1 MDATRRTPRRAKLFP
16 AHWIFQ
22 TDLSGPFGSP
32 EGGGQSRGFDRMPLD
47 IPESK
52 ACRSLSEVFCRF
64 SGFRRGGAMQSMKRR
79 FVCGGAVLGLVI
91 LSACATQGAPPST
104 SSPVTKAK
112 NTSQPS
118 LARTFSF
125 SHNTEAKSQSQPVP
139 ASTLPA
145 HATVRPL
152 PVHPSSPVLFPNI
165 PDDPSIQLY
174 VDYFQYAD
182 HRRFKEWLERSHE
195 YLPYIQQTFREMG
208 LPEDLAYVSLIE
220 SGFSARAY
228 SRTGAAGLWQF
239 MRGTGV
245 KYGLKVNWW
254 IDQRRDPILATR
266 SAAQYLKDLH
276 DEFDSWELALAAY
289 NAGEGRVANA
299 VSRIG
304 TKDYWKLRQTRAF
317 SSETRNYVPK
327 LIAAML
333 IAKDPAKYGFTDL
346 AYHPA
351 VVVRQKEIH
360 RSVEI
365 RQLAKAMNMSVS
377 EFLVYNPQFIR
388 WATPP
393 RLSSVT
399 VNVPVDSEKGF
410 SNRLATLPSTA
421 INPDVPVYRVESGD
435 SLWSIAHRFHVP
447 LGKLIA
453 VNRLSSRHLRLRQK
467 LVIPVSGNTRSN
479 LVATRMISYHRP
491 AGWIVHRV
499 RRGDSLYL
507 LAHHYRTSVKE
518 ILAKNHLRSS
528 RILRVGDHIMIPSR

>member
-1 MDATRRTPRRAKLFP
+1 MHYLSPPPGALQF
-16 AHWIFQ
+16 AHMNSFLDPSK
-22 TDLSGPFGSP
+22 DLTGLRKVEVKVGVSTGCPWTF
-32 EGGGQSRGFDRMPLD
+32 LD
-47 IPESK
+47 SYSTGICPKS
-52 ACRSLSEVFCRF
+52 F
-64 SGFRRGGAMQSMKRR
+64 SGFRFRQGGVMHSLKRK
-79 FVCGGAVLGLVI
+79 FVCGGACLALI
-91 LSACATQGAPPST
+91 ALSACATQVAAPPST
-104 SSPVTKAK
+104 NSPMAKGKKPAHPLLSRIIPFTSHPETKAVAPPAPISPSSP
-112 NTSQPS
+112 P
-118 LARTFSF
+118 
-125 SHNTEAKSQSQPVP
+125 
-139 ASTLPA
+139 
-145 HATVRPL
+145 TVPL
-152 PVHPSSPVLFPNI
+152 PVAEKPSSPVLFSSI

-174 VDYFQYAD
+174 IDYFQYAD

-195 YLPYIQQTFREMG
+195 YLPYIHQTLREMG

-254 IDQRRDPILATR
+254 IDQRRDPIQATR

-299 VSRIG
+299 VSRAG
-304 TKDYWKLRQTRAF
+304 TKNYWKLRQTREF
-317 SSETRNYVPK
+317 SSETRNYIPK
-327 LIAAML
+327 LIAAL
-333 IAKDPAKYGFTDL
+333 TIAKNPAKYGFTDL
-346 AYHPA
+346 SYHPA
-351 VVVRQKEIH
+351 VIVRQKEIH
-360 RSVEI
+360 RSVDI
-365 RQLAKAMNMSVS
+365 RRLARAMNMSVS

-393 RLSSVT
+393 RLASVT
-399 VNVPVDSEKGF
+399 VNVPVELEKGF
-410 SNRLATLPSTA
+410 SKRLASLPSTA

-447 LGKLIA
+447 LRKLIA
-453 VNRLSSRHLRLRQK
+453 ANRLSSRHLSLRQK
-467 LVIPVSGNTRSN
+467 LLIPVTGNSRPVHLASGRS
-479 LVATRMISYHRP
+479 SHHRFS
-491 AGWIVHRV
+491 GWIDHRI

-507 LAHHYRTSVKE
+507 LAHHYRTSVRE

>member
-1 MDATRRTPRRAKLFP
+1 MESFKRTL
-16 AHWIFQ
+16 
-22 TDLSGPFGSP
+22 
-32 EGGGQSRGFDRMPLD
+32 
-47 IPESK
+47 
-52 ACRSLSEVFCRF
+52 VF
-64 SGFRRGGAMQSMKRR
+64 GGAI
-79 FVCGGAVLGLVI
+79 FALAA
-91 LSACATQGAPPST
+91 LSACATQGAPPAT
-104 SSPVTKAK
+104 SSPAGQVKKPAQ
-112 NTSQPS
+112 SM
-118 LARTFSF
+118 LARTFPFIHSK
-125 SHNTEAKSQSQPVP
+125 AP
-139 ASTLPA
+139 APSVSPKPA
-145 HATVRPL
+145 PPSPPPAAQPL
-152 PVHPSSPVLFPNI
+152 PEKPASPVLFSSI

-174 VDYFQYAD
+174 IDYFQYAD
-182 HRRFKEWLERSHE
+182 HRRFKKWLERSHE

-239 MRGTGV
+239 IRGTGI

-299 VSRIG
+299 VSRAG
-304 TKDYWKLRQTRAF
+304 TKDYWKLRRTRAF

-327 LIAAML
+327 MIAAMT
-333 IAKDPAKYGFTDL
+333 IAKNPEKYGFTDL

-351 VVVRQKEIH
+351 IVVRQKEIH

-365 RQLAKAMNMSVS
+365 RALARAMNMTVS
-377 EFLVYNPQFIR
+377 EFLAYNPQFIR

-393 RLSSVT
+393 RLPSVT
-399 VNVPVDSEKGF
+399 VNVPVEASEGF
-410 SNRLATLPSTA
+410 SKRLASVPESG

-447 LGKLIA
+447 LRELIA
-453 VNRLSSRHLRLRQK
+453 VNNLKSRHLRLRQK
-467 LVIPVSGNTRSN
+467 LVIPETGKARSTRLASRKRLRHVSS
-479 LVATRMISYHRP
+479 
-491 AGWIVHRV
+491 GWIDHRI

-507 LAHHYRTSVKE
+507 LAHHYRTSVRE

>member
-1 MDATRRTPRRAKLFP
+1 MNSLNRTL
-16 AHWIFQ
+16 
-22 TDLSGPFGSP
+22 
-32 EGGGQSRGFDRMPLD
+32 GG
-47 IPESK
+47 
-52 ACRSLSEVFCRF
+52 V
-64 SGFRRGGAMQSMKRR
+64 GA
-79 FVCGGAVLGLVI
+79 ALALAA
-91 LSACATQGAPPST
+91 LSACATQGASPSAST
-104 SSPVTKAK
+104 PVVQVKKT
-112 NTSQPS
+112 TQPI
-118 LARTFSF
+118 LARIFPFIGHKNAAPSVPPKT
-125 SHNTEAKSQSQPVP
+125 TPVP
-139 ASTLPA
+139 QPPVVAALPEKPPAPILFSTL
-145 HATVRPL
+145 
-152 PVHPSSPVLFPNI
+152 

-174 VDYFQYAD
+174 IDYFQYAD

-266 SAAQYLKDLH
+266 SAGQYLKDLH

-299 VSRIG
+299 VSRVG
-304 TKDYWKLRQTRAF
+304 TKDYWKLRKTRAF

-327 LIAAML
+327 MIAAMT

-351 VVVRQKEIH
+351 VVVRQEEIH

-365 RQLAKAMNMSVS
+365 RALAKAMNMSVS

-393 RLSSVT
+393 RLPSVT
-399 VNVPVDSEKGF
+399 VNVPAEAAEEFAK
-410 SNRLATLPSTA
+410 RLAGLPVSGV
-421 INPDVPVYRVESGD
+421 NPDVPVYRVESGD

-447 LGKLIA
+447 LRELVA
-453 VNRLSSRHLRLRQK
+453 VNRLKSRHLRLRQK
-467 LVIPVSGNTRSN
+467 LVIPETGTRGPVRIASRSSYRHVS
-479 LVATRMISYHRP
+479 
-491 AGWIVHRV
+491 AGWIDHRI
-499 RRGDSLYL
+499 RRGDSLSL
-507 LAHHYRTSVKE
+507 LAHHYRTSVRE